1 MNRTL
6 FLLLAL
12 FIFIFSSSLPAQ
24 FETRKEK
31 VIKEKKRIKLREE
44 KKEREK
50 KEEAREAFYED
61 AAIEERVR
69 NALMLSREIFDGFL
83 TVRVKDQVVYLEGR
97 ILSEEEKQL
106 ALQAIYQVD
115 GVLDVKV
122 NLIVKPLSFEDKEE
136 LEKLRGDSVLRPVQS
151 IKLKPEKPVTL
162 EAPRPS
168 VAEKTAEKMKLE
180 QDLAHEDERIKKD
193 VMFAIRMGLDMVRV
207 QGIYVS
213 VYHGNVTLTG
223 VVADSAMRQRAAQI
237 TEGIKG
243 VKSISNQI
251 QIR

>member
-1 MNRTL
+1 MKRLL
-6 FLLLAL
+6 FILLA
-12 FIFIFSSSLPAQ
+12 FFIFSPSLPAQ
-24 FETRKEK
+24 FETRKEQF
-31 VIKEKKRIKLREE
+31 IKEKKRKKLREE
-44 KKEREK
+44 KKEREEK
-50 KEEAREAFYED
+50 QEEREAFYED

-83 TVRVKDQVVYLEGR
+83 TVRVEEQVVYLEGR

-115 GVLDVKV
+115 GVVDVKV
-122 NLIVKPLSFEDKEE
+122 DLIVKPLSPEDKEA
-136 LEKLRGDSVLRPVQS
+136 LEQLRGDSVLRPVQS

-162 EAPRPS
+162 DAPRPS
-168 VAEKTAEKMKLE
+168 IVEKTAEKMKLE

-193 VMFAIRMGLDMVRV
+193 VMFAINLGMDRTRV

-213 VYHGNVTLTG
+213 VYRGDVTLTG
-223 VVADSAMRQRAAQI
+223 IVADSTMRQRAAQI
-237 TEGIKG
+237 TDGIKG
-243 VKSISNQI
+243 VKSVSNQI